1 MAKENKSNSTKVAFL
16 LNLSFTILELVGGL
30 LSGSIAIIADSLHD
44 FADSLAL
51 GLGWYFERKSEKKK
65 SNDRYTYGYKRF
77 SMLSALINALVLILG
92 AVYIFYE
99 SIRRIMNPEMPDV
112 KWMIGIAV
120 LGVVL
125 NGIGAWKL
133 KSGKSLNKKVLT
145 IHLLE
150 DTVGWLAVLT
160 VSIILLF
167 WEIPILDPILAIV
180 INLAVLIFIFVK
192 LVDVVKIFLQR
203 VPEGVNVPLLRQK
216 ILCLEGVERV
226 NHFHVWGLTQ
236 EKKVV
241 TVHVKTKSLGL
252 AEQNILKEQIKQV
265 FQDLDTEHITIDLQD
280 YATYLEILFED
291 HQQRLNVLDE
301 QARKLATK
309 YAEEL
314 YSEGECFKEEALE
327 RGITKAEMSLRNI

>member
-1 MAKENKSNSTKVAFL
+1 MGKENKSNNTKVAFL

-30 LSGSIAIIADSLHD
+30 ISGSIAIIADSLHD

-51 GLGWYFERKSEKKK
+51 GLGWYFERKSEKKE

-120 LGVVL
+120 LGMVL

-133 KSGKSLNKKVLT
+133 KSGKSLNNKVLT

-150 DTVGWLAVLT
+150 DTVGWLAVFI

-167 WEIPILDPILAIV
+167 WEIPILDPILAVV

-192 LVDVVKIFLQR
+192 LVDVVKVFLQR

-216 ILCLEGVERV
+216 IMCLDGVKRV
-226 NHFHVWGLTQ
+226 NHFHIWGLTT

-241 TVHVKTKSLGL
+241 TVHVKIDAMGL
-252 AEQNILKEQIKQV
+252 IEQKILKDKISKV
-265 FQDLDTEHITIDLQD
+265 FQDLDTEHVTIDLED
-280 YATYLEILFED
+280 FSTFVESLFND
-291 HQQRLNVLDE
+291 HQQRLGVLDE
-301 QARKLATK
+301 QTRGMALK

-314 YSEGECFKEEALE
+314 YSEENCSKEEALE
-327 RGITKAEMSLRNI
+327 RGITKAEMALKKL

>member
-1 MAKENKSNSTKVAFL
+1 MGKENKSNSTKVAFL

-30 LSGSIAIIADSLHD
+30 ISGSIAIIADSLHD

-51 GLGWYFERKSEKKK
+51 GLGWYFERKSEKKE

-120 LGVVL
+120 LGMVL

-150 DTVGWLAVLT
+150 DTVGWLAVFI

-167 WEIPILDPILAIV
+167 WDIPILDPILAIV

-192 LVDVVKIFLQR
+192 LVDVVKIFLQS
-203 VPEGVNVPLLRQK
+203 VPEGVNLPLLRQK
-216 ILCLEGVERV
+216 ILCLDGVERV
-226 NHFHVWGLTQ
+226 NHFHVWGLTE

-241 TVHVKTKSLGL
+241 TVHVKTKHLSR
-252 AEQNILKEQIKQV
+252 EDQNILKQQISQV
-265 FQDLDTEHITIDLQD
+265 FQGLDTEHITIDLQE
-280 YATYLEILFED
+280 YSTYLETLFED

-301 QARKLATK
+301 QVRRLATK

-314 YSEGECFKEEALE
+314 YSEEECSIEEAL
-327 RGITKAEMSLRNI
+327 

>member
-1 MAKENKSNSTKVAFL
+1 MAEENKSKSIRAAFL
-16 LNLSFTILELVGGL
+16 LNLFFTILELVGGL
-30 LSGSIAIIADSLHD
+30 ISGSIAIIADSLHD

-51 GLGWYFERKSEKKK
+51 GLGWYFERKSEKEK

-77 SMLSALINALVLILG
+77 SMLSALINALVLMLG
-92 AVYIFYE
+92 AIYIFYE
-99 SIRRIMNPEMPDV
+99 SIKRIMNPQMPDV
-112 KWMIGIAV
+112 KWMLGIAV

-150 DTVGWLAVLT
+150 DTVGWLAVFV

-167 WEIPILDPILAIV
+167 WDIPVLDPILAIV
-180 INLAVLIFIFVK
+180 INLAVLILVSAK
-192 LVDVVKIFLQR
+192 LVDVVKVFLQR

-226 NHFHVWGLTQ
+226 NHFHVWGLTS

-241 TVHVKTKSLGL
+241 TVHVKIKNLGL
-252 AEQNILKEQIKQV
+252 TNQKILKARITEV
-265 FQDLDTEHITIDLQD
+265 FEDMDTEHVTIDMED
-280 YATYLEILFED
+280 FSTYLESLFKA

-301 QARKLATK
+301 QTRSIALQ
-309 YAEEL
+309 YAEAL
-314 YSEGECFKEEALE
+314 YSGEKHSKEEALE
-327 RGITKAEMSLRNI
+327 RGITKAEMALRNL